1 MLCGVCFKER
11 RYEMD
16 IPANW
21 TQTIESVDWSQIAEK
36 VEDYGPAISVLRETW
51 SKETLQEMAAGKV
64 FVPDDVLNEAIKK
77 QIPADGN
84 VAAIRLHGQENGRLY
99 VRVETRK
106 KDAVELT
113 GEIKEFC
120 HRGDTSYMVY
130 HVRERNLPGHGLMS
144 WVFSR
149 ISLSMAERLVGRI
162 ETPEG
167 IPVTIHGNTVRVDC
181 SAALSESDF
190 GKTEF
195 QGHRLLDMV
204 EIDGAR
210 PKEGGIE
217 LQTKLDVPDD
227 VQDAL
232 KNVLKEKAE
241 ASE

>member
-1 MLCGVCFKER
+1 
-11 RYEMD
+11 
-16 IPANW
+16 
-21 TQTIESVDWSQIAEK
+21 
-36 VEDYGPAISVLRETW
+36 
-51 SKETLQEMAAGKV
+51 
-64 FVPDDVLNEAIKK
+64 
-77 QIPADGN
+77 
-84 VAAIRLHGQENGRLY
+84 
-99 VRVETRK
+99 
-106 KDAVELT
+106 
-113 GEIKEFC
+113 
-120 HRGDTSYMVY
+120 MVY

-149 ISLSMAERLVGRI
+149 ISLSMAERLVGRL